1 MNKKEHLHM
10 LLAGFLDESVIDEK
24 LKALTFLEY
33 YKLTESLSSNN
44 IKSILAI
51 LEANVDGSGLNS
63 ATTGPASTKPTNY
76 TSIPKVP
83 VSALTTNPGLSKS
96 DSKELKKIEKN
107 LDSKLQTTNTPISKN
122 ADSKIKDTVQA
133 ALSGNIG
140 AAKDLIASFK
150 KGYQAGNQTMS
161 EEKLESTV
169 DAEELKRLQEL
180 SGITTETTSAGCV
193 AATSSSIVGNT
204 SNSHRPTV
212 KLGAQVR
219 LDRVAKERK
228 KLNKFKKD

>member
-63 ATTGPASTKPTNY
+63 ATTGPGKPAGPTTPNSPTTAQTTK
-76 TSIPKVP
+76 
-83 VSALTTNPGLSKS
+83 AGLSKA
-96 DSKELKKIEKN
+96 DLEELKKIEKN
-107 LDSKLQTTNTPISKN
+107 LDSKLNTSDKSAPKN
-122 ADSKIKDTVQA
+122 PDSKTKDTVQA
-133 ALSGNIG
+133 AISGNID
-140 AAKDLIASFK
+140 AAKNLIASFK
-150 KGYQAGNQTMS
+150 QGYQSGNQTMS
-161 EEKLESTV
+161 EEKLESTI
-169 DAEELKRLQEL
+169 DAKDLKRLQEL
-180 SGITTETTSAGCV
+180 SGIATETTSAGCV
-193 AATSSSIVGNT
+193 AATASSIVGNT